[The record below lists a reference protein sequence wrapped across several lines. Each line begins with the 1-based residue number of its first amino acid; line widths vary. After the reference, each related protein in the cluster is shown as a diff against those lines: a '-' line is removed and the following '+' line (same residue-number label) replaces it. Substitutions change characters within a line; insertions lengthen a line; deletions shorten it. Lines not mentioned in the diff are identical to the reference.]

1 MVRMPEDLVQLL
13 KEWHTIPVATVG
25 KDGKP
30 NVAAKSVMV
39 RVSETL
45 IWGEL
50 YFRQTYENLKQNPI
64 ASVCVWQKKPPF
76 LPYKVNGRVEIHED
90 DTLAIQLDERMRVG
104 HPEIVFTPR
113 RERMAA
119 FVFRIEEIYDQTPRL
134 ESGGKRISL

>member
-1 MVRMPEDLVQLL
+1 MVKMPDTLVQLF

-25 KDGKP
+25 RDGKP
-30 NVAAKSVMV
+30 NVAAKSVMIQD
-39 RVSETL
+39 SETL

-64 ASVCVWQKKPPF
+64 ASLCVWQRNPPF
-76 LPYKVNGRVEIHED
+76 LAYKVNGRVEIHED
-90 DTLAIQLDERMRVG
+90 DTLAIQLDERMRG

-119 FVFRIEEIYDQTPRL
+119 IVFKIEEIYDQTPRL
-134 ESGGKRISL
+134 ESGGKRISS

>member
-1 MVRMPEDLVQLL
+1 MVKMPDNLVQLF

-25 KDGKP
+25 RDGKP
-30 NVAAKSVMV
+30 NVAAKSVMIQD
-39 RVSETL
+39 SETL

-64 ASVCVWQKKPPF
+64 ASLCVWQRNPPF
-76 LPYKVNGRVEIHED
+76 LAYKVNGRVEIHED
-90 DTLAIQLDERMRVG
+90 DTLAIQLDERMRG

-119 FVFRIEEIYDQTPRL
+119 IVFKIEEIYDQTPRL
-134 ESGGKRISL
+134 ESGGKRISS